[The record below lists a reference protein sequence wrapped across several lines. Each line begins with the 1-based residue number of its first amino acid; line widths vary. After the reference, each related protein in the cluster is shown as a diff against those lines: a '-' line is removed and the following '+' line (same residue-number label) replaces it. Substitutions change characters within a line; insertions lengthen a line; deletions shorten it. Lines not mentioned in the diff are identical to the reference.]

1 MLSIEFRKLLEAL
14 SQAGAEFIVVGGC
27 AAVLQDVPISTF
39 DLDIVH
45 KRTPE
50 NIERLLSVLA
60 TLDAHFYPDFAR
72 RKLPPRASD
81 LAGRGHILLSTKLGR
96 LDVLCELTGERGYA
110 ELLPHTTEISAD
122 ALHLRV
128 LDLPT
133 LARVKTEAGRPKDLL
148 AVPIIIAAY
157 EERKKRG

>member
-1 MLSIEFRKLLEAL
+1 M
-14 SQAGAEFIVVGGC
+14 
-27 AAVLQDVPISTF
+27 PISTF

-122 ALHLRV
+122 TLHLRV

-148 AVPIIIAAY
+148 AVPIIIAAS

>member
-1 MLSIEFRKLLEAL
+1 M
-14 SQAGAEFIVVGGC
+14 
-27 AAVLQDVPISTF
+27 PISTF

-122 ALHLRV
+122 TLHLRV

-148 AVPIIIAAY
+148 AVPIIIAAE

>member
-1 MLSIEFRKLLEAL
+1 MLSIEFRKLLETL

-45 KRTPE
+45 RRTPE
-50 NIERLLSVLA
+50 NIDRLLSVLA

-110 ELLPHTTEISAD
+110 ELLPHTTEI
-122 ALHLRV
+122 R
-128 LDLPT
+128 LPS
-133 LARVKTEAGRPKDLL
+133 K
-148 AVPIIIAAY
+148 IY
-157 EERKKRG
+157 

>member
-81 LAGRGHILLSTKLGR
+81 LAGSGHILLSTKLGR

-122 ALHLRV
+122 TLHLRV

-133 LARVKTEAGRPKDLL
+133 LARVKTEAGRPKDPL

>member
-14 SQAGAEFIVVGGC
+14 SQAGAEFIIVGGC

-133 LARVKTEAGRPKDLL
+133 LGPSQNRSRSPQRPPRRPDHHRRV
-148 AVPIIIAAY
+148 
-157 EERKKRG
+157 

>member
-50 NIERLLSVLA
+50 NIARLLSVLA

-122 ALHLRV
+122 TLHLRV

-133 LARVKTEAGRPKDLL
+133 LARVKT
-148 AVPIIIAAY
+148 
-157 EERKKRG
+157 